1 MIIGHG
7 VDFIEI
13 DRIKK
18 IFQSPMKDKFIEKY
32 FKFDHLNKV
41 NSNQL
46 SNNFAIKEAFSKALG
61 FGFRRPCYPSEIAVS
76 RNLLGR
82 PIITPQEKLNQYL
95 VENYENFVI
104 HVSVTD
110 NIKYSLASVILEK
123 I

>member
-1 MIIGHG
+1 M
-7 VDFIEI
+7 
-13 DRIKK
+13 
-18 IFQSPMKDKFIEKY
+18 
-32 FKFDHLNKV
+32 
-41 NSNQL
+41 
-46 SNNFAIKEAFSKALG
+46 
-61 FGFRRPCYPSEIAVS
+61 GFRRPCYPSEIAVS

>member
-13 DRIKK
+13 DRIQK
-18 IFQSPMKDKFIEKY
+18 IFQSSFKDKFIEKY
-32 FKFDHLNKV
+32 FKFDLFNKV
-41 NSNQL
+41 NPNQL

-61 FGFRRPCYPSEIAVS
+61 FGFRSPCYPNEIAVS
-76 RNLLGR
+76 RNSLVK
-82 PIITPQEKLNQYL
+82 PIITPQKYLNKYL

-110 NIKYSLASVILEK
+110 NIKYSLASVIIEK

>member
-13 DRIKK
+13 DRIQK
-18 IFQSPMKDKFIEKY
+18 IYQSSFKDKFIEKY
-32 FKFDHLNKV
+32 FKFDLFNKV

-46 SNNFAIKEAFSKALG
+46 SNNFVIKEAFSKALG
-61 FGFRRPCYPSEIAVS
+61 LGFRSPCYPNEIAVS
-76 RNLLGR
+76 RNSLGK
-82 PIITPQEKLNQYL
+82 PIITPQKNLNKYL

-110 NIKYSLASVILEK
+110 NIKYSLASVIIEK